1 MPASS
6 RRIDYRGLNM
16 GKKVLMTLGTLG
28 VLALSVKEFPALVRE
43 VKIWRMGSA
52 PQGPARRP
60 RFGAG

>member
-1 MPASS
+1 
-6 RRIDYRGLNM
+6 M